1 MTKCA
6 HKPIVYDKLHGAKL
20 DELIEYSNAMETRI
34 HALIRAV
41 KNTNPKSDDNFDRNT
56 RPSYTSH
63 HTE

>member
-1 MTKCA
+1 MGRMTKYA
-6 HKPIVYDKLHGAKL
+6 HKPIAYDKLHGAKL

-34 HALIRAV
+34 V
-41 KNTNPKSDDNFDRNT
+41 KNTIPKSDDNFDRNT

>member
-1 MTKCA
+1 MGRMTKYA

-34 HALIRAV
+34 V

>member
-1 MTKCA
+1 MTNYMRATLNLNLYK
-6 HKPIVYDKLHGAKL
+6 
-20 DELIEYSNAMETRI
+20 LIEYSNAMETRI
-34 HALIRAV
+34 NALIRAV